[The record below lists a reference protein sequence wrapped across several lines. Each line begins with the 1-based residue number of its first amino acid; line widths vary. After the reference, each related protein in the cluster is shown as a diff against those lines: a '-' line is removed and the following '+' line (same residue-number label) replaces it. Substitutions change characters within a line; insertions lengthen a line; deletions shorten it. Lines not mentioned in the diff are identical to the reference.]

1 MHKQPTMTKFIG
13 KSHFC
18 LLTFKYVL
26 QHKMAVLSLKYD
38 RNQLSKQIIYSLLS
52 CYIISHKD
60 ANLTII
66 RFELQSVFFHFLYL
80 YASLFAE
87 KNTFLTNNT
96 YHPTYPVLRINSL
109 KCNGL
114 KTELTL
120 KNITF

>member
-1 MHKQPTMTKFIG
+1 MHKQPKMTKFIG

-87 KNTFLTNNT
+87 KNTFLTNYT
-96 YHPTYPVLRINSL
+96 YHPTYPFLRIDSL
-109 KCNGL
+109 KFNVL
-114 KTELTL
+114 EAELTS

>member
-1 MHKQPTMTKFIG
+1 MTKFIG
-13 KSHFC
+13 KSHFS
-18 LLTFKYVL
+18 LITFKYVL
-26 QHKMAVLSLKYD
+26 QHKTTVLSLKYD
-38 RNQLSKQIIYSLLS
+38 RNQLLKWIIPSFLS
-52 CYIISHKD
+52 YYVISHKD
-60 ANLTII
+60 ANLTIT

-114 KTELTL
+114 KTKLTS